1 MVTAWGH
8 ELKAREHGPFRFPF
22 PFPCLIS
29 SVGDLDTSSVSCHSP
44 STLSASHEKIAERK
58 KVREMLLIKVV
69 KTK

>member
-8 ELKAREHGPFRFPF
+8 ELKAREHGPF

-44 STLSASHEKIAERK
+44 STLSASREKIAKRK